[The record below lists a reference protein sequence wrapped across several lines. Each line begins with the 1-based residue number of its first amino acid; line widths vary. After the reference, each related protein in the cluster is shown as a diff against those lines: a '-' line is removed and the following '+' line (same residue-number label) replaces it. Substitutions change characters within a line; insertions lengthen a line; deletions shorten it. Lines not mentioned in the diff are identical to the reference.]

1 MAAPTMTAT
10 EYPGL
15 PGTTA
20 GDFNPAL
27 ANYLASPLTVGLV
40 VLFGLMLAGALWP
53 RGRKEDL
60 PAAPTALLVA
70 LAAFAI
76 VRGAFFLVFNPG
88 ECMLFSSGTTL
99 THMLLVAI
107 PFAASRLP
115 AKQGILAASAALLL
129 IVNGSF
135 MIGR

>member
-1 MAAPTMTAT
+1 MSRFWAKAPLALLRHPAVFGAISAA
-10 EYPGL
+10 
-15 PGTTA
+15 
-20 GDFNPAL
+20 
-27 ANYLASPLTVGLV
+27 S
-40 VLFGLMLAGALWP
+40 
-53 RGRKEDL
+53 
-60 PAAPTALLVA
+60 LLVA